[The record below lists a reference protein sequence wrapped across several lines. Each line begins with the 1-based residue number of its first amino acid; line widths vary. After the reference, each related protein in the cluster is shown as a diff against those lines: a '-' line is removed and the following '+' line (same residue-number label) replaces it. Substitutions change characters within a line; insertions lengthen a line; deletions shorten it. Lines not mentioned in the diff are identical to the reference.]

1 MVEFTYRIR
10 DRQGLHVRP
19 VTRLAVAAEKF
30 VCRTTVFCNE
40 KQADVRSLMSML
52 ALEAQY
58 GMTVTFQ
65 MEGEDEEKAA
75 QVFRALLDEMSENSR
90 Q

>member
-1 MVEFTYRIR
+1 MIEFTYRIK

-19 VTRLAVAAEKF
+19 VTRLALAAEPF
-30 VCRTTVFCNE
+30 VCRTTVICGE

-58 GMTVTFQ
+58 GMSVTFKVD
-65 MEGEDEEKAA
+65 GRDEEKAA
-75 QVFRALLDEMSENSR
+75 QTFLALLNEMTENSR